1 MATTDDVVAL
11 RKRMAPGTALTLAL
25 ALLVLLNYV
34 DRGALAIAAPKLKT
48 ELMLSATGFG
58 IAVSAFAWVYAP
70 AQFFVGWLSDRF
82 CVYRLV
88 AAGLAIWA
96 LATTLTTFVSGLAM
110 LVLLRVILGVGEGVA
125 FPAASKIIAAKVAH
139 EHRGIAN
146 AAVSSCLY
154 FGPALGI
161 FAGGEILVHYGWR
174 MVFLTFG
181 LVTTLWLVPWLAVS
195 RPHWGESGKRDIV
208 PLKVVAGHRAV
219 WAMGIGHFFN
229 TYGFYFLLAWL
240 PLFLVKSRG
249 LEVIEMT
256 RLLTAIYI
264 VQAVSALL
272 FGWGSDRLVALGI
285 DEGRLRKG
293 LIAFGLAL
301 SGIATFGI
309 GMAADLPH
317 ITFWLV
323 FASIVGGPL
332 ATNVYAISQ
341 MFAGPRASGSWTG
354 FVNGIGNLSGVFG
367 PILTGLIVDRTGSY
381 MNAFYVAGLFG
392 LLGGL
397 WWIFAIP
404 VVRLIDDE
412 HASEL
417 VRAST

>member
-1 MATTDDVVAL
+1 MLV
-11 RKRMAPGTALTLAL
+11 RKRITPGTALTIAL

-34 DRGALAIAAPKLKT
+34 DRGAIAIAAPKLKI

-58 IAVSAFAWVYAP
+58 VAVSAFAWVYAP

-82 CVYRLV
+82 CVYRMV

-96 LATTLTTFVSGLAM
+96 LATILTSFISGLAM
-110 LVLLRVILGVGEGVA
+110 LVALRVLLGIGEGVA
-125 FPAASKIIAAKVAH
+125 FPAASKIIAAKVAD

-161 FAGGEILVHYGWR
+161 FAGGLILAHYGWR
-174 MVFLTFG
+174 MVFLAFG
-181 LVTTLWLVPWLAVS
+181 LATAVWLVPWLVVS
-195 RPHWGESGKRDIV
+195 KPHWSEGGAQRDIV
-208 PLKVVAGHRAV
+208 ALKVVARHRAV

-229 TYGFYFLLAWL
+229 TNGFYFLLAWL
-240 PLFLVKSRG
+240 PLFLVKTRG

-256 RLLTAIYI
+256 RLLTAAYLI
-264 VQAVSALL
+264 QGVSALL
-272 FGWGSDRLVALGI
+272 FGWGSDWLVARGFE
-285 DEGRLRKG
+285 EGRLRKG
-293 LIAFGLAL
+293 LIAGGLAL
-301 SGIATFGI
+301 CGIATFGV
-309 GMAADLPH
+309 GVAADTPH
-317 ITFWLV
+317 IAFWLV
-323 FASIVGGPL
+323 FASIGGAPL

-354 FVNGIGNLSGVFG
+354 YVNGIGNLSGIFG

-381 MNAFYVAGLFG
+381 LNAFYVAGAMG

-397 WWIFAIP
+397 WWMFAVP
-404 VVRLIDDE
+404 EVRSIND
-412 HASEL
+412 
-417 VRAST
+417 